1 MVICIFADHLGQ
13 TELMGIFDAHG
24 HADQALAVAGHEVH
38 VFCRA
43 VLGGAD
49 EVAFVFA
56 VRVIGDDDD
65 VAGL

>member
-13 TELMGIFDAHG
+13 TERMAYSMLMGMQIRPLPW
-24 HADQALAVAGHEVH
+24 LAMKFMFSVVQY
-38 VFCRA
+38 V
-43 VLGGAD
+43 GGAD